1 MGTPRSRL
9 MTGLALADY
18 LTDFGTPPSAARK
31 PVEIVTPAVTP
42 VAMPTVDVGALVDA
56 EVAKVEARLRAE
68 MNDAAEAA
76 LNVERARHEIEIA
89 ELQAAFGADASARI
103 AAAFEA
109 AEASLTSITTTAAA
123 RILSSFLSDE
133 LARRSVE
140 QLASRIREAT
150 ADRDAVRIKVSG
162 PQSMLH
168 RLGAALGPL
177 EAQCDFTEADAFDV
191 TVSIDGALFE
201 TRLAEW
207 AAQIGEAMS

>member
-1 MGTPRSRL
+1 

-42 VAMPTVDVGALVDA
+42 VAMPAVDVGALVDA

-89 ELQAAFGADASARI
+89 ELQAAFGADAGARI

>member
-1 MGTPRSRL
+1 

-109 AEASLTSITTTAAA
+109 AEASLTGITTTAAA

>member
-1 MGTPRSRL
+1 

-89 ELQAAFGADASARI
+89 ELQAAFGADAGARI

>member
-89 ELQAAFGADASARI
+89 ELQAAFGADAGARI

>member
-109 AEASLTSITTTAAA
+109 AEASLTGITTTAAA

>member
-42 VAMPTVDVGALVDA
+42 VAMPAVDVGALVDA

-89 ELQAAFGADASARI
+89 ELQAAFGADAGARI

>member
-1 MGTPRSRL
+1 

>member
-1 MGTPRSRL
+1 

-42 VAMPTVDVGALVDA
+42 VAMPAVDVGALVDA

-89 ELQAAFGADASARI
+89 ELQAAFGADAGARI
-103 AAAFEA
+103 AAAFET
-109 AEASLTSITTTAAA
+109 AEASLTGITTTAAA

-177 EAQCDFTEADAFDV
+177 EARCDFTEADAFDV

>member
-1 MGTPRSRL
+1 

-103 AAAFEA
+103 AAAVEA
-109 AEASLTSITTTAAA
+109 AEASLTGITTTAAA

>member
-1 MGTPRSRL
+1 

-42 VAMPTVDVGALVDA
+42 VAAPPAVDVSTLVDA
-56 EVAKVEARLRAE
+56 EVAKVEARLRGE
-68 MNDAAEAA
+68 MNDAAETA

-89 ELQAAFGADASARI
+89 ELQAAFGANAGARI

>member
-1 MGTPRSRL
+1 

-42 VAMPTVDVGALVDA
+42 VAMPAVDVGALVDA